1 MMPLAHA
8 VASMLAAFLAS
19 LVEGVEAL
27 TVVLAVGTV
36 RGWRS
41 ALTGTGMG
49 IVSLLILIVVL
60 GPALARVPLGDLQ
73 FVVGVML
80 ILFGLRW
87 LRKAILRASGVIA
100 LRDEAAAFASASETL
115 RDSGARRTGLDLIA
129 VATAYKT
136 VTLEGLE
143 VVFIVIAVG
152 AAGGLLGPASF
163 GAAMALAMVVALGL
177 IIHRPLAR
185 LPENTLKFAVGILLS
200 AFGTFWTGEGI
211 GAAWP
216 GGDWSILV
224 LIAAFFAVAS
234 ASVLWCRT
242 RRAKHYSSNV

>member
-1 MMPLAHA
+1 
-8 VASMLAAFLAS
+8 
-19 LVEGVEAL
+19 
-27 TVVLAVGTV
+27 
-36 RGWRS
+36 
-41 ALTGTGMG
+41 
-49 IVSLLILIVVL
+49 LLILIVVL

-87 LRKAILRASGVIA
+87 LRKAILRASEVIA
-100 LRDEAAAFASASETL
+100 LHDEAAAFASETL

-129 VATAYKT
+129 VATANKT
-136 VTLEGLE
+136 VMLEGLE

-152 AAGGLLGPASF
+152 AA
-163 GAAMALAMVVALGL
+163 MALAMVIALGL
-177 IIHRPLAR
+177 IIHRPFVR

-216 GGDWSILV
+216 SGDRSILV

-234 ASVLWCRT
+234 ASVVWCRT
-242 RRAKHYSSNV
+242 QRTKHYSSIL